1 MSFFSNLFSKKYEN
15 INGSKLNNIIK
26 DNKKVLILDVRTPG
40 EFKSGH
46 IPKAKNIP
54 VNELS
59 SKINTLSSHKDE
71 EVVVYCASG
80 MRSSNASKILTK
92 NGFNKIYNLSGG
104 IGSYTNK
111 LK

>member
-1 MSFFSNLFSKKYEN
+1 MNFFANLFSKKYEN
-15 INGSKLNNIIK
+15 INGNKLNSIIK
-26 DNKKVLILDVRTPG
+26 SNKNVLILDVRTPG

-71 EVVVYCASG
+71 EVIIYCASG
-80 MRSSNASKILTK
+80 MRSSNASNILSK

-104 IGSYTNK
+104 IGSYNNK

>member
-26 DNKKVLILDVRTPG
+26 NNNKVLILDVRTAG

-59 SKINTLSSHKDE
+59 SKINTVLSS
-71 EVVVYCASG
+71 
-80 MRSSNASKILTK
+80 R
-92 NGFNKIYNLSGG
+92 
-104 IGSYTNK
+104 
-111 LK
+111 